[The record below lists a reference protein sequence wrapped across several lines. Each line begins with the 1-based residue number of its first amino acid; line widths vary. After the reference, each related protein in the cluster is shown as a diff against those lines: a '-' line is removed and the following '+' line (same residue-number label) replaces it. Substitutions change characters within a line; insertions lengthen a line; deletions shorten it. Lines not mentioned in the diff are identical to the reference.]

1 MKNLHLVIKKKWL
14 LVAAALL
21 LVIPILSGTF
31 AVRKMSS
38 PKPEYIIVVDAG
50 HGGRDGGA
58 VGKSGVSE
66 SQLNLDYALTL
77 KEIALEFGFGVVL
90 TRSDMGGLYDENA
103 PNKKRSEME
112 KRRQIINESGGDLVV
127 SLHMNSF
134 PLPSCRGAYVFY
146 GKGSESGFELAKSVQ
161 CSLSKTIE
169 YARDYVTVGDYFVL
183 NYSNIPAVLVE
194 CGFVSNEEE
203 EQLLLNK
210 EYRHKFCYSLFA
222 GILNYFEM

>member
-1 MKNLHLVIKKKWL
+1 MRNVFWCVKKKWVL
-14 LVAAALL
+14 SVVAVVLAVPLVTGLFS
-21 LVIPILSGTF
+21 IKNT
-31 AVRKMSS
+31 SS
-38 PKPEYIIVVDAG
+38 PKPEYTIVIDAG

-77 KEIALEFGFGVVL
+77 KDIALEFGFGVIL
-90 TRSDMGGLYDENA
+90 TRSDMSGLYDENA

-112 KRRQIINESGGDLVV
+112 RRRQIINESGGDLVV

-161 CSLSKTIE
+161 GSLCQTIE